1 MDVRPCVLGVCRR
14 YYQAMRSKMN
24 QEIKQP
30 STEQILQAML
40 VLLKAQVAL
49 LEMQLAGKTQDYF

>member
-1 MDVRPCVLGVCRR
+1 
-14 YYQAMRSKMN
+14 MRSKMN
-24 QEIKQP
+24 QEIKHP

>member
-1 MDVRPCVLGVCRR
+1 
-14 YYQAMRSKMN
+14 
-24 QEIKQP
+24 
-30 STEQILQAML
+30 ML